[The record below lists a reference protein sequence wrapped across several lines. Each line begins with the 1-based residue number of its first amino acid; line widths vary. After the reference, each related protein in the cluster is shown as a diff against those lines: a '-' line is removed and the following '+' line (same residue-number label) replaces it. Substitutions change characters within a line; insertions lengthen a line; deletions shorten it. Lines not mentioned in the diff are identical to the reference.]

1 MLRAEEGLLGLL
13 QVEQHKVAK
22 EEVEGS
28 DEWLFVFCKKIF
40 SKLEVLD
47 VFWLLLEVKDTLSIS
62 VPNIIFE
69 GCFVLLVT
77 FDIWYMYTL
86 FMENT
91 HNPSPHNKMFERHL
105 TPLLNN
111 NIING
116 TALALALALAK
127 KVTGENYLQRLVW
140 LQLFFIGCNFFVD
153 CNFFICFFGCNIF
166 IGCNFIYWLQLF
178 FIGFNFFIGCNF
190 FLWAATF
197 LFAST
202 FFMGCNIIYWLQLF
216 F

>member
-62 VPNIIFE
+62 VPNIIFG

-91 HNPSPHNKMFERHL
+91 HNPSPHKEIFERHL
-105 TPLLNN
+105 TPLF
-111 NIING
+111 IDG

-127 KVTGENYLQRLVW
+127 KVTGANYLQRLVW
-140 LQLFFIGCNFFVD
+140 MQLFFIGCKFSFFS
-153 CNFFICFFGCNIF
+153 CYFF
-166 IGCNFIYWLQLF
+166 Y
-178 FIGFNFFIGCNF
+178 
-190 FLWAATF
+190 
-197 LFAST
+197 
-202 FFMGCNIIYWLQLF
+202 
-216 F
+216 

>member
-47 VFWLLLEVKDTLSIS
+47 VFWLLLEVKDTITR
-62 VPNIIFE
+62 P
-69 GCFVLLVT
+69 
-77 FDIWYMYTL
+77 YTL
-86 FMENT
+86 
-91 HNPSPHNKMFERHL
+91 HL
-105 TPLLNN
+105 TPLF
-111 NIING
+111 IDG

-127 KVTGENYLQRLVW
+127 KVTGANYLQRLVW
-140 LQLFFIGCNFFVD
+140 LQLFFHWLQIFFFYLQLFFIGCNFFVD

-166 IGCNFIYWLQLF
+166 IGCNF
-178 FIGFNFFIGCNF
+178 FIRFNF
-190 FLWAATF
+190 FLWAATIFIGCKFF
-197 LFAST
+197 LIVFH
-202 FFMGCNIIYWLQLF
+202 
-216 F
+216 